1 VRNADQILVVDHGNI
16 VERGTHEQ
24 LIALDGEYALLYHTQ
39 FAESG
44 SAAGV

>member
-24 LIALDGEYALLYHTQ
+24 LLALDGEYADLYRTQ
-39 FAESG
+39 FAQSG
-44 SAAGV
+44 SVAGV